1 MSGLDDVGFSHVP
14 HGGNFGGDG
23 YASELTG
30 GAAGTA
36 SAPEYL
42 WRVALG
48 LGQSVRA
55 PRLRMPRLHPR

>member
-1 MSGLDDVGFSHVP
+1 MSGQDDVGFSHVP
-14 HGGNFGGDG
+14 HGNFGGDG
-23 YASELTG
+23 YASELSR

-42 WRVALG
+42 WRLALG

-55 PRLRMPRLHPR
+55 PLPRLHPR